1 MNQYCMY
8 LRKSR
13 ADAEAEKRG
22 EGETLARHEK
32 TLFELARRYKFNISE
47 VYREIVS
54 GETIAARPVMQQ
66 LLSEISEGMWT
77 GVLVMEVERLARGD
91 TIDQGMVMQAF
102 KYSETRIITPMK
114 TYDPNNEFDEEYF
127 EFGLFMSRREY
138 KTINRR
144 LQQGRITSVKEGK
157 WLAQAP
163 YGYQKSKLKNDKGYT
178 LTPQSDES
186 EVVKMIFELYTDGEI
201 IEDGTQRRL
210 GFAAIATR
218 LNQLKIPPSRHD
230 YWMQSVVKRIIQNP
244 VYIGKVRWGQ
254 RPQKKKTVNGRIV
267 VTRPIRDSGGDIV
280 YDDFIIAD
288 GLHEAI
294 IDEEMF
300 NSAQKYIEEI
310 PPMPIGYKKELKNPL
325 AGLVFCQKCGRSMVY
340 RKGTTEKSPAYIVCH
355 ARACDN
361 VSSPFA
367 LIESRVLEGLREWL
381 NDYKL
386 NWGNAEFQQRQKK
399 SKTKS
404 GSKVAVK
411 INALKTLK
419 SEIETLEKQ
428 LSKTYDLLEQEV
440 YSTDEFLNRSRE
452 ITSNIEKAR
461 REHTELEKSIE
472 LETAYEERRKAI
484 IPQVERLL
492 DVYYE
497 LPTPADKNA
506 LLKEVLEKTV
516 YLKLVSGKSK
526 KGTADCFELDLFP
539 KLPSNNKSGE

>member
-1 MNQYCMY
+1 
-8 LRKSR
+8 
-13 ADAEAEKRG
+13 
-22 EGETLARHEK
+22 
-32 TLFELARRYKFNISE
+32 LFELARRHKLNIAE

-66 LLSEISEGMWT
+66 LLAEVGEGMWS

-157 WLAQAP
+157 WLAMPP
-163 YGYQKSKLKNDKGYT
+163 YGYRKLKLTNDKGYT
-178 LTPQSDES
+178 LTPEPDES
-186 EVVKMIFELYTDGEI
+186 QVVKMIFELYTEGEI
-201 IEDGTQRRL
+201 LENHTRRRL
-210 GFAAIATR
+210 GFAAIATK
-218 LNQLKIPPSRHD
+218 LNKLKIPPSRHD
-230 YWMQSVVKRIIQNP
+230 YWMQSVVKRILQNP

-254 RPQKKKTVNGRIV
+254 RPQKKKTANGRIV
-267 VTRPIRDSGGDIV
+267 ITRPIRDLGGDIV
-280 YDDFIIAD
+280 YDDYIIAD

-300 NSAQKYIEEI
+300 NSAQRYIEEI

-325 AGLVFCQKCGRSMVY
+325 AGLVFCKKCGRSMVY
-340 RKGTTEKSPAYIVCH
+340 RKGRTDTSPAYIVCH

-367 LIESRVLEGLREWL
+367 LVESRVLEGLREWL
-381 NDYKL
+381 CGYKL
-386 NWGNAEFQQRQKK
+386 DWGKSLAAQNKK
-399 SKTKS
+399 KADSKTS
-404 GSKVAVK
+404 VK
-411 INALKTLK
+411 LNALTTLK
-419 SEIETLEKQ
+419 SEIVTLEKQ

-452 ITSNIEKAR
+452 IADNIEKAK
-461 REHTELEKSIE
+461 REYNELEKSIG
-472 LETAYEERRKAI
+472 LEVAYEESRKAI
-484 IPQVERLL
+484 VPQVERLL
-492 DVYYE
+492 EVYYE
-497 LPTPADKNA
+497 LSTAADKNA

-516 YLKLVSGKSK
+516 YLKLAKGKAK
-526 KGTADCFELDLFP
+526 EGTADCFELDLFP
-539 KLPSNNKSGE
+539 KLPCSYT